1 MRKFKSKFMLD
12 IKPTRRGNDNLSTE
26 EEEADVINEVTR
38 KRDGN
43 TSAFFKSTSENMKK
57 K

>member
-1 MRKFKSKFMLD
+1 MFD
-12 IKPTRRGNDNLSTE
+12 IKPTRRGNDNLST